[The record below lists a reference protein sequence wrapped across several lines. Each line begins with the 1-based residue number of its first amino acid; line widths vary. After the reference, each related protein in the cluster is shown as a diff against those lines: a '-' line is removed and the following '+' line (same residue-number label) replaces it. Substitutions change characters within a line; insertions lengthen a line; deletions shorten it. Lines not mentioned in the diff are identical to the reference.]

1 MILSIT
7 AFKKVLVIDDE
18 LGPRESLRI
27 LLKNDYEV
35 HCVDRVE
42 KGLAL
47 LDEYQPDVIIMD
59 IRMPGMDGI
68 EGLRRIRQVN
78 PAVAVIML
86 TGFGALE
93 TAQEAIRHGANDY
106 LKKPFDT
113 KEILQVIARNIERC
127 ELQQRRLKAEQ
138 ELNDLNQRLVGELEQ
153 KSHLATLGQASAEIV
168 HDLRNP
174 LSVVLGYVQLLAE
187 DLKLAKEANASHSQE
202 VDPLEYVEVIE
213 KSARRCRELLDLW
226 NNLGKSTSDHPEP
239 VNVVSMLQDIKGEA
253 MAMARKQKASIIFD
267 LDCSPEVLI
276 EADRLQIPRT
286 IINLIDNALKHGQT
300 SAHRTE
306 VNVSL
311 QRAETAGQV
320 VLQVRDYGPGI
331 PPEQLN
337 QVTNRFGR
345 GESRL
350 HSGSGLGLAIVAQ
363 IMHGLGGQLQLEN
376 GQQGGLKVRLYLPEA
391 KQEEQA

>member
-27 LLKNDYEV
+27 LLKNDYQV

-113 KEILQVIARNIERC
+113 KEILQVIARNIERS
-127 ELQQRRLKAEQ
+127 ELQQRRLRAEQ
-138 ELNDLNQRLVGELEQ
+138 ELNDLNQRLVGELEH
-153 KSHLATLGQASAEIV
+153 KSHLASLGQASAEIA

-187 DLKLAKEANASHSQE
+187 DLKQAKDTHVGLGQEA
-202 VDPLEYVEVIE
+202 DPLEYVEVIE

-226 NNLGKSTSDHPEP
+226 NNLGKSTADHPEP
-239 VNVVSMLQDIKGEA
+239 VHVVSMLQDIKGEA
-253 MAMARKQKASIIFD
+253 LAMARKQKASITFD

-276 EADRLQIPRT
+276 EVDRLQIPRT
-286 IINLIDNALKHGQT
+286 IINLIDNALDALPAEGGEIRV
-300 SAHRTE
+300 SAVCDDRE
-306 VNVSL
+306 VHLHIADNG
-311 QRAETAGQV
+311 E
-320 VLQVRDYGPGI
+320 GI
-331 PPEQLN
+331 PEENLERIFEPYFTSKEKGKG
-337 QVTNRFGR
+337 T
-345 GESRL
+345 
-350 HSGSGLGLAIVAQ
+350 GLGLYISKR
-363 IMHGLGGQLQLEN
+363 IIEN
-376 GQQGGLKVRLYLPEA
+376 HRGTITVSSRIHVGTTFSLRFPIHTHPLSTAL
-391 KQEEQA
+391 